1 MSDTPHP
8 IDLRVGQRVRDR
20 RKALGITQDRLAQAL
35 DLTFQQV
42 QKYERGVN
50 RMSASKLFEA
60 AQVLDVPV
68 NWFFDGG
75 TVPDRPGVESGR
87 PPQSESLSTRETRDL
102 LGAYLKLEPKLRR
115 QVLDLVKSMAL
126 AKPAQ

>member
-1 MSDTPHP
+1 MSDLPHP
-8 IDLRVGQRVRDR
+8 VDIRVGQRVRER
-20 RKALGITQDRLAQAL
+20 RKVLGITQDRLAQAL

-68 NWFFDGG
+68 NWFFEGEAIATSRG
-75 TVPDRPGVESGR
+75 TEPAGKRDSG
-87 PPQSESLSTRETRDL
+87 QLSTRETRDL
-102 LGAYLKLEPKLRR
+102 LNAFLKLDPKLRR
-115 QVLDLVKSMAL
+115 QVLDLVKGMAQ
-126 AKPAQ
+126 AKSA

>member
-1 MSDTPHP
+1 MSEGPHQ
-8 IDLRVGQRVRDR
+8 IDLRVGERVRER

-60 AQVLDVPV
+60 AQVLNVPV
-68 NWFFDGG
+68 NWFFDGE
-75 TVPDRPGVESGR
+75 VA
-87 PPQSESLSTRETRDL
+87 STPRLAEATERFENEQLAARETREL
-102 LGAYLKLEPKLRR
+102 LTAYQKLDPKLRR
-115 QVLDLVKSMAL
+115 QVLDLVKGMA
-126 AKPAQ
+126 ASKAS

>member
-75 TVPDRPGVESGR
+75 TVPDRPGTESGR

-102 LGAYLKLEPKLRR
+102 LGAYLKLDPKVRR
-115 QVLDLVKSMAL
+115 QVLDLVKTMAL
-126 AKPAQ
+126 AKSA